1 MKKINSTLRKQ
12 SGFSLI
18 ELLVSK
24 TCQICVYILQKIASW
39 FHICRCNSAKCGIVG
54 FADAKTAIHQKFLAR
69 MDGVR
74 GRKGEPFFKKGS
86 LPSPAPFT
94 LIELLV
100 VIAIIAILAAM
111 LLPALQQARERAR
124 TITCVNNLKQ
134 LGSVVHSYVSDNKG
148 IMFPYFLLNSS
159 AGHQYWDQALES
171 QIRAVVPNW
180 TYTRVKQADMSADK
194 WGKDEFDYK
203 KWGFMSCPNN
213 TTFIPG
219 ASYYYNKSYGLNQY
233 LASFVQKD
241 ITTMTSYQ
249 IAFPFEQ
256 QPGLSKVML
265 AGDSFTDYR
274 RHNIDPLYHF
284 CHMQASNYV
293 FCDGHVETIKVDPVK
308 YSPNTSV
315 TKKVNDIFKQWVR

>member
-1 MKKINSTLRKQ
+1 MKRS
-12 SGFSLI
+12 FSPAFTLI

-24 TCQICVYILQKIASW
+24 TCQICVLSLYYLKKRNKKMPYYACEASASYPNGAL
-39 FHICRCNSAKCGIVG
+39 HIFRRKMLHTFVGLTRKSVQDTKCFIRS
-54 FADAKTAIHQKFLAR
+54 T
-69 MDGVR
+69 
-74 GRKGEPFFKKGS
+74 
-86 LPSPAPFT
+86 FT

-148 IMFPYFLLNSS
+148 IMFPYFLLNSPV
-159 AGHQYWDQALES
+159 GHQYWDQALES
-171 QIRAVVPNW
+171 QIRAVAPNW
-180 TYTRVKQADMSADK
+180 TYTRVKLADMSADK

-219 ASYYYNKSYGLNQY
+219 AAYYYNKSYGLNQY

-284 CHMQASNYV
+284 CHMKASNYV

>member
-1 MKKINSTLRKQ
+1 MSTIQKQ
-12 SGFSLI
+12 HD
-18 ELLVSK
+18 
-24 TCQICVYILQKIASW
+24 IAGCTSRMPQASSSHL
-39 FHICRCNSAKCGIVG
+39 HIFTRSA
-54 FADAKTAIHQKFLAR
+54 
-69 MDGVR
+69 
-74 GRKGEPFFKKGS
+74 
-86 LPSPAPFT
+86 FT

-148 IMFPYFLLNSS
+148 IMFPYFLLNGP

-265 AGDSFTDYR
+265 AGDSYTDYR

-308 YSPNTSV
+308 YAPNTSV